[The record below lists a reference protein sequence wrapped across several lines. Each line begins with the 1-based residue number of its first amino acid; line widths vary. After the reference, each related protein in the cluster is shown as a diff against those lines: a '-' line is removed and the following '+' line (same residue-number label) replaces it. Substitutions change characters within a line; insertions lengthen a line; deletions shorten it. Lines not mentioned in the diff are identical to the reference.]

1 MSWVLAYVHGTH
13 RTATVSYRDGSHSHG
28 ICRAW
33 RSAPRISR
41 LRSTENPARTSERA
55 ARVVPCT
62 DLTDR
67 ALKAGRAPQ
76 LDRDFIGYEVGY
88 RLDCRRYELFPALA
102 TAPTSPPTESR
113 TAGTIA
119 HERELQTHCTHPSW
133 GPSQVTWVFPQ
144 RCDGP

>member
-1 MSWVLAYVHGTH
+1 M
-13 RTATVSYRDGSHSHG
+13 SYRDGSHSHG

-55 ARVVPCT
+55 ARVVP
-62 DLTDR
+62 LHGFER
-67 ALKAGRAPQ
+67 QGAEGRPAALPSLSETSSATRWA
-76 LDRDFIGYEVGY
+76 IGSTVA
-88 RLDCRRYELFPALA
+88 DTNCFPALA

-119 HERELQTHCTHPSW
+119 HERELQTHCTHPGW